1 MHDKTNLHIAFV
13 VRIVALSMPSIGSI
27 VITKLLF
34 TCNFSNVIDTPVPEY
49 IGTRLSYIR

>member
-13 VRIVALSMPSIGSI
+13 VRIVALSLQSIGSI

-34 TCNFSNVIDTPVPEY
+34 TCNFFSVIDKPVPKF
-49 IGTRLSYIR
+49 IATWFS

>member
-13 VRIVALSMPSIGSI
+13 VRIVASSLQSIGSI

-34 TCNFSNVIDTPVPEY
+34 YVQFFHGIDTPAPEF
-49 IGTRLSYIR
+49 IGTWFS